1 MGVGVG
7 VGVGVDEA
15 WGDGRALA
23 SVDGAP
29 VALGDGVE
37 QPATAQAA
45 AIVRAARTRGV
56 VTREL

>member
-1 MGVGVG
+1 VGVG
-7 VGVGVDEA
+7 VGVGVA
-15 WGDGRALA
+15 WVDGRVLA
-23 SVDGAP
+23 SVEGVP

>member
-1 MGVGVG
+1 MGVG

>member
-23 SVDGAP
+23 SVDGAL

-45 AIVRAARTRGV
+45 AIVRAARTEG
-56 VTREL
+56 

>member
-7 VGVGVDEA
+7 VGVA
-15 WGDGRALA
+15 WVDGRVLA
-23 SVDGAP
+23 SVEGVP